1 MKFNK
6 YLLLLLLFCLSQINW
21 VAKKIILPREFGSE
35 WVGKGFSES
44 FDIYRLLPTV
54 TYMQARAAQ
63 ELAQKIAMR
72 DDVKDVFDSLDES
85 VFKNEVRRQYFLLH
99 EGLTLDDAPISF
111 SISELLKFNFFDEAI
126 AKAKNSGILDLSNF
140 KIGSL
145 RGLAD
150 LLGQISNVISE
161 VNLSHNELY
170 EIWYSDLASYLS
182 RVIKLDFSY
191 NNIWYLEPRCFEN
204 LQELKILDL
213 GHNQLSALPPYIFSS
228 LSKLESLDLSDN
240 QLKTVK
246 SYMFVGLINLK
257 KLNLSDNSRL
267 DVISK
272 ESLGL
277 PQLEELFL
285 KK

>member
-6 YLLLLLLFCLSQINW
+6 YLLLLFLFCLSQINW

-54 TYMQARAAQ
+54 TYMQARVAQ

-72 DDVKDVFDSLDES
+72 NDAKDIFDSLDES
-85 VFKNEVRRQYFLLH
+85 VFKNEIRRQYFLLND
-99 EGLTLDDAPISF
+99 GLTLDDSPISF
-111 SISELLKFNFFDEAI
+111 SVFELLKFNFFDEAT
-126 AKAKNSGILDLSNF
+126 AKAKESGILDISNF

-145 RGLAD
+145 KGLAD
-150 LLGQISNVISE
+150 LLGQIPNVISE
-161 VNLSHNELY
+161 LNLSHNELY
-170 EIWYSDLASYLS
+170 EIWYSDLADYLS
-182 RVIKLDFSY
+182 RTVKLDISY
-191 NNIWYLEPRCFEN
+191 NNVWYLEPRCFEN
-204 LQELKILDL
+204 LQELRFLDL

-257 KLNLSDNSRL
+257 KLNLSDNAGL
-267 DVISK
+267 GVASK

-277 PQLEELFL
+277 PQLEELYL
-285 KK
+285 K